1 MNKEST
7 YHTDLLENLDE
18 WIEDALKNSKP
29 IGFTLSR
36 ARTTIT
42 DQYDRICELWDTLDV
57 VRRERN
63 KAQEQAD
70 IFLEKYREY
79 QERCINAERE
89 SLEQARLLDMSA
101 EREAKLIAQLAA
113 ERTLADRLA
122 MTLGTFCGGPS
133 SSSYEAWKEA
143 RDD

>member
-29 IGFTLSR
+29 IGFILSR
-36 ARTTIT
+36 ARATIT

-89 SLEQARLLDMSA
+89 SLEQARLLGMSA

-113 ERTLADRLA
+113 ERALADRLA
-122 MTLGTFCGGPS
+122 MTLGTFCGVPS
-133 SSSYEAWKEA
+133 GTCYITRKEV
-143 RDD
+143 RND